1 MPALEARVAGA
12 ARVAWDVC
20 HRGADSALSRGEPA
34 DVRTARGS
42 GNCLLTDSRRSPLPA
57 RRPQACGA
65 RARAR
70 GAFKHFVVLM
80 IYVRVPRVARHCVG
94 VVQICNTLKG
104 DVIFSWYSGEGAARV
119 ADRWGGR
126 VRRVLD
132 GRLGLGRGSINVSA
146 VRETD
151 AGLYRCRVTFPNRTP
166 PARNNGTYYQL
177 QVDGGN
183 LIVTP
188 PMNVTVLEGE
198 RAELECLPKN
208 PSAVVEWYRD
218 GAPLSALPELALRS
232 ERPANGSLVLRR
244 AASSD
249 PGEYECRVQDP
260 DHATQSAS
268 AFLDVQYKAKVV
280 YAPKE
285 RYLPYGKPASL
296 DCHFSANP
304 PLTNLRW
311 EKDGFLFD
319 PYNVPGVFY
328 SRNGS
333 LLFNQVDESHEGEY
347 SCTPYNSLGSEGPS
361 PGVRVRVQRPPA
373 LAARPQPLYVAR
385 LGATLTL
392 PCASTARNHHDQ
404 PLVHWARKDGS
415 ELPAGR
421 HNLDDGNLTIVD
433 VTEDDRGVYVC
444 TVSNEAAAVDVETEL
459 LVENMPPRAP
469 YNLTVRPAA
478 DSLHLTWVPGHNGLE
493 VDYNV
498 WYRERTV
505 SEWRTMKILT
515 RGVTEATLVGLR
527 PGTEYELRV
536 LSQDLIGDG
545 LFSKPVFTRTLGTLE
560 EEGLVDAVEGEQ
572 VAFAAATTE
581 ENDIPMSS
589 DGGEMEVTVR
599 LIDEGAL
606 VRWRREPRDTS
617 RCTVRWYEGAAPGE
631 RLLATGHTLH
641 DYMLV
646 SGAEEG
652 ARYWAR
658 VQCAGGAGGAGLR
671 VPEYARLRGV
681 AAAARRRRCCWR
693 RWRRRCS
700 RRAAAAV
707 RAPSPPRAPLAP
719 RCDKR
724 LR

>member
-1 MPALEARVAGA
+1 MVVSAWWRAACALALGA
-12 ARVAWDVC
+12 AALGSLLPLDAERLHASVGGFAVMNCHLDFPFGNEIPYHLQWDK
-20 HRGADSALSRGEPA
+20 DGE
-34 DVRTARGS
+34 T
-42 GNCLLTDSRRSPLPA
+42 
-57 RRPQACGA
+57 
-65 RARAR
+65 
-70 GAFKHFVVLM
+70 
-80 IYVRVPRVARHCVG
+80 
-94 VVQICNTLKG
+94 
-104 DVIFSWYSGEGAARV
+104 IFSWYSGEGRARV

-126 VRRVLD
+126 VRRLGE

-166 PARNNGTYYQL
+166 PARNNGTFFYL
-177 QVDGGN
+177 DVDGGN

-198 RAELECLPKN
+198 RAELECLPKE
-208 PSAVVEWYRD
+208 PESVVAWYKD
-218 GAPLSALPELALRS
+218 GTPLSELPELALRS
-232 ERPANGSLVLRR
+232 EMPPNGSLVLRR
-244 AASSD
+244 AASAD
-249 PGEYECRVQDP
+249 PGEYECRVLAP
-260 DHATQSAS
+260 DRSTQSAA

-392 PCASTARNHHDQ
+392 PCAASARSHHDE
-404 PLVHWARKDGS
+404 PAVHWARKDGG

-421 HNLDDGNLTIVD
+421 HTLDDGNLTIVE
-433 VTEDDRGVYVC
+433 VAEEDRGVYVC
-444 TVSNEAAAVDVETEL
+444 TVSNEAAAIDAETEL

-469 YNLTVRPAA
+469 YNLTVRPSTDA
-478 DSLHLTWVPGHNGLE
+478 LHLTWVPGHNGLE

-505 SEWRTMKILT
+505 SEWRTMKILS

-545 LFSKPVFTRTLGTLE
+545 LFSKPVFARTLGSAE
-560 EEGLVDAVEGEQ
+560 EEAITGEQ
-572 VAFAAATTE
+572 IAYAAVTTETTAPAVFGAAAAGAAGVTGA
-581 ENDIPMSS
+581 
-589 DGGEMEVTVR
+589 GGEAGGDELEVTVR

-606 VRWRREPRDTS
+606 VRWSRAPGDTS
-617 RCTVRWYEGAAPGE
+617 RCTVSWYEGAAPGE
-631 RLLATGHTLH
+631 RLLATGHTHH

-652 ARYWAR
+652 AWYWAR
-658 VQCAGGAGGAGLR
+658 VACAGGAWGGAALR

-681 AAAARRRRCCWR
+681 AAACAGAALLLAVAGAALYAARRRLC
-693 RWRRRCS
+693 
-700 RRAAAAV
+700 AG
-707 RAPSPPRAPLAP
+707 
-719 RCDKR
+719 KR
-724 LR
+724 LH

>member
-1 MPALEARVAGA
+1 RALGA
-12 ARVAWDVC
+12 
-20 HRGADSALSRGEPA
+20 
-34 DVRTARGS
+34 
-42 GNCLLTDSRRSPLPA
+42 RRSVSMWALRAVAALAASLAAASLLPLDA
-57 RRPQACGA
+57 EHLHAS
-65 RARAR
+65 
-70 GAFKHFVVLM
+70 
-80 IYVRVPRVARHCVG
+80 VG
-94 VVQICNTLKG
+94 GFAVMNCH
-104 DVIFSWYSGEGAARV
+104 
-119 ADRWGGR
+119 
-126 VRRVLD
+126 LD
-132 GRLGLGRGSINVSA
+132 FPFGNEIPYHLQWDKD
-146 VRETD
+146 TD

-166 PARNNGTYYQL
+166 PARNNGTFYYL

-198 RAELECLPKN
+198 RAELECLPKS
-208 PSAVVEWYRD
+208 PESAVEWFKD
-218 GAPLSALPELALRS
+218 GTPLAELPELALRS

-244 AASSD
+244 AASTD
-249 PGEYECRVQDP
+249 PGEYECRVHDP
-260 DHATQSAS
+260 DYPDLQSAS

-285 RYLPYGKPASL
+285 RFLPYGKPASL

-347 SCTPYNSLGSEGPS
+347 SCTPYNSLGSAGPS

-392 PCASTARNHHDQ
+392 PCAAAARHRDQ

-444 TVSNEAAAVDVETEL
+444 TVSNEAATVDVETEL

-469 YNLTVRPAA
+469 YNLTVRPSA
-478 DSLHLTWVPGHNGLE
+478 DSLHLSWVPGHNGLE

-545 LFSKPVFTRTLGTLE
+545 LFSKPVFARTLGSSD
-560 EEGLVDAVEGEQ
+560 EEGIEAEQ
-572 VAFAAATTE
+572 VAYAAATTE
-581 ENDIPMSS
+581 LAEVGAS
-589 DGGEMEVTVR
+589 DEGAEGGDLEVSVR
-599 LIDEGAL
+599 LIDEGVL
-606 VRWRREPRDTS
+606 VRWRREPADAS
-617 RCTVRWYEGAAPGE
+617 RCSVRWYEGAPPGA
-631 RLLATGHTLH
+631 RLLASGHTLH
-641 DYMLV
+641 DYML
-646 SGAEEG
+646 GTAAP
-652 ARYWAR
+652 ARACPPLSLAHSLAR
-658 VQCAGGAGGAGLR
+658 
-671 VPEYARLRGV
+671 
-681 AAAARRRRCCWR
+681 
-693 RWRRRCS
+693 S
-700 RRAAAAV
+700 SAV
-707 RAPSPPRAPLAP
+707 CPRAVIARWVVQSLFSHRDSNCAP
-719 RCDKR
+719 PVMSAPWDLHCTF
-724 LR
+724 